1 MADNKDKKDDGSLY
15 IELTRDLGY
24 RGVHL
29 GKGFVLDGSVDPA
42 WAKHLVLNG
51 DAKKVDKPD
60 YPIETPWVDALKE
73 REAEA
78 KAKLA
83 ERHNPNP
90 TAAKAYDA
98 PQPKK

>member
-1 MADNKDKKDDGSLY
+1 MAEHKKDDGGLF
-15 IELTRDLGY
+15 IELNRDLGY

-29 GKGFVLDGSVDPA
+29 GKGFVLDGSVDKA
-42 WAKHLVLNG
+42 WAEHLIING

-60 YPIETPWVDALKE
+60 YAIETPWVDALKE

-83 ERHNPNP
+83 ERFNVNP
-90 TAAKAYDA
+90 TAAKSYDA
-98 PQPKK
+98 PAPKK

>member
-1 MADNKDKKDDGSLY
+1 MADVKKDSGGLF

-42 WAKHLVLNG
+42 WANHLVLNG

-83 ERHNPNP
+83 ERYSVNP
-90 TAAKAYDA
+90 TAAKSYDA